1 MACGVRLTVAPGR
14 ERRKLAT
21 MLFCDITGS
30 TAMGERFD
38 AEAVRALMLR
48 YFDEMRAAI
57 ERHGGTVEKF
67 IGDAVV
73 GIFGVPVAHEDD
85 ALRAVLAA
93 AEMHEGA
100 VRLNEEFERGFGLGI
115 MLRIGINTG
124 EVVTGELST
133 DRPMATGDPVNV
145 AARLEQAARPGE
157 ILVGEQT
164 YLLTRNA
171 VSFEPVESLALKGKS
186 EQVAAY
192 LLRSVA
198 DEGQANTRQRDVEL
212 VDREAEL
219 AALEAVFASCLA
231 ERRCRLVEIVGE
243 AGVGKSRLVAEFV
256 RSAASGSTI
265 LSGRCLSYG
274 EGITYWPL
282 AEAVKEAAAVDASDT
297 PDQARVRIA
306 DLAAVGP
313 DGEAVAGLLAV
324 AAGLSEA
331 RASPEEIAW
340 ATRKLLAALA
350 RERPVIFLLDD
361 LQWAEPTFLDLVDA
375 LAGVEAPVLL
385 LALARSELPQHG
397 HDETVVIRLEPL
409 PADASAAL
417 IDRTLAGG
425 LPRDLRDPVIEAAG
439 GNPLFLEELL
449 AMLID
454 SGVVR
459 RSDGGWISA
468 VDESGV
474 PLPPTLE
481 ALLESRL
488 DLLDEAEREVMER
501 GSVEGKV
508 FRFETIEALSVPSE
522 LERLRAALNALAD
535 KGLIHHTIHAGEP
548 AFLFRHLLVRDVV
561 YRGIP
566 KRLRAQFHE
575 RFGGWLEEKA
585 GERTAELVEVIGYH
599 FEQACSYRQELGP
612 LDHEGEAIAQR
623 AAARLEEAGFR
634 ALARGDLFAAINL
647 LQRAVALRRDD
658 DPARVRLLLEL
669 GAALA
674 EAGRLARAA
683 EILAEARGLAD
694 AAGEER
700 LEARA
705 QIEELVLRLRVDPG
719 RAMAEARE
727 AGAHARRTFGEAGD
741 ELGLC
746 RLSYLQAQVHWL
758 EGRAAAAEEAWERA
772 ASYARRAGDQRRL
785 DDILRWIPSA
795 VLFGPTPV
803 PEAIRRCEE
812 IRQLLRGNLR
822 AQSEILPALGG
833 LYAMTGR
840 FESARELLAECD
852 AILEELG
859 FTIHSAPEWA
869 AFVALLAGDP
879 AAAEERLRAGYE
891 RLAAMGETQF
901 LSTTAALLARAIY
914 EQGRYDEAYAFTEA
928 SAEAAALEDVV
939 TQIGWRAVRARI
951 LVGQGRLGEGEKL
964 AREAVALAEGTDLP
978 SDRGDALLDLGEVL
992 RAWARLE
999 EAGAAVRRA
1008 LSLYEWKG
1016 NLVGAEKARSLLA
1029 ELAPV

>member
-1 MACGVRLTVAPGR
+1 MA
-14 ERRKLAT
+14 
-21 MLFCDITGS
+21 
-30 TAMGERFD
+30 
-38 AEAVRALMLR
+38 
-48 YFDEMRAAI
+48 
-57 ERHGGTVEKF
+57 
-67 IGDAVV
+67 
-73 GIFGVPVAHEDD
+73 DD
-85 ALRAVLAA
+85 
-93 AEMHEGA
+93 
-100 VRLNEEFERGFGLGI
+100 
-115 MLRIGINTG
+115 
-124 EVVTGELST
+124 
-133 DRPMATGDPVNV
+133 
-145 AARLEQAARPGE
+145 
-157 ILVGEQT
+157 
-164 YLLTRNA
+164 
-171 VSFEPVESLALKGKS
+171 
-186 EQVAAY
+186 
-192 LLRSVA
+192 
-198 DEGQANTRQRDVEL
+198 GQANARRRDVEL

-231 ERRCRLVEIVGE
+231 ERRSRLVEIVGE
-243 AGVGKSRLVAEFV
+243 AGGVGKSRLVAEFV
-256 RSAASGSTI
+256 RSAASGSTV

-297 PDQARVRIA
+297 PDQARARIA
-306 DLAAVGP
+306 ELAAAGP

-361 LQWAEPTFLDLVDA
+361 LQWAEPTFLALVDA

-385 LALARSELPQHG
+385 LALARSELPQLDG

-425 LPRDLRDPVIEAAG
+425 LPRDLRDHVIEAAG

-488 DLLDEAEREVMER
+488 DLLDEVEREVMER

-508 FRFETIEALSVPSE
+508 FRFETIEALSVPGE
-522 LERLRAALNALAD
+522 LERLRAALDALAD
-535 KGLIHHTIHAGEP
+535 KGLVHHTIHAGEP

-566 KRLRAQFHE
+566 KRLRAELHE
-575 RFGGWLEEKA
+575 RFAGWLEEQPAKGRPRSPRSSA
-585 GERTAELVEVIGYH
+585 TTSSRRTSTGE
-599 FEQACSYRQELGP
+599 ELGALGP
-612 LDHEGEAIAQR
+612 EGDAIAQR

-634 ALARGDLFAAINL
+634 ALAEERSLRGDQPPATRGRASSGRGPRPRAA
-647 LQRAVALRRDD
+647 
-658 DPARVRLLLEL
+658 PPGARG
-669 GAALA
+669 GAHRGGTAH
-674 EAGRLARAA
+674 RAA
-683 EILAEARGLAD
+683 EILAEARRLTG
-694 AAGEER
+694 AAGDER

-705 QIEELVLRLRVDPG
+705 QIEELVLLLQVEAG
-719 RAMAEARE
+719 KAMVEARE
-727 AGAHARRTFGEAGD
+727 AGVRARRTFEEAGTSS
-741 ELGLC
+741 GSVASPIFRVRC
-746 RLSYLQAQVHWL
+746 IGS

-772 ASYARRAGDQRRL
+772 ASHARRAGDQRRL
-785 DDILRWIPSA
+785 ADILRWIPSA
-795 VLFGPTPV
+795 VLFGPTPA
-803 PEAIRRCEE
+803 PAGIRRCEE
-812 IRQLLRGNLR
+812 IRRLLRGDLR
-822 AQSEILPALGG
+822 AQSEILPAMGG

-840 FESARELLAECD
+840 FEPARQLLAESD

-869 AFVALLAGDP
+869 AFIALLAGDP
-879 AAAEERLRAGYE
+879 ATAEGALRAGYE
-891 RLAAMGETQF
+891 RLTAMGESQL

-914 EQGRYDEAYAFTEA
+914 EQGRYEEAYEFTEA
-928 SAEAAALEDVV
+928 SASAAAVEDVV
-939 TQIGWRAVRARI
+939 TQIGWRAIRARI
-951 LVGQGRLGEGEKL
+951 LASQGRIDEGEKL
-964 AREAVALAEGTDLP
+964 AREAVPRRADGSPLGSRRRSSTWRRSSAIVLP
-978 SDRGDALLDLGEVL
+978 RGSRG
-992 RAWARLE
+992 RR
-999 EAGAAVRRA
+999 AAVAQPLERKGESRR
-1008 LSLYEWKG
+1008 G
-1016 NLVGAEKARSLLA
+1016 
-1029 ELAPV
+1029 

>member
-1 MACGVRLTVAPGR
+1 
-14 ERRKLAT
+14 
-21 MLFCDITGS
+21 MLFCDVTGS

-48 YFDEMRAAI
+48 YFDEMQAAI

-93 AEMHEGA
+93 AEMQEGA
-100 VRLNEEFERGFGLGI
+100 ARLNEEFERGFGLGI
-115 MLRIGINTG
+115 NLRIGVNTG
-124 EVVTGELST
+124 EVVTGEVST

-157 ILVGEQT
+157 ILVGDQT
-164 YLLTRNA
+164 YLLTRDA

-198 DEGQANTRQRDVEL
+198 DEGQANARQRDVEL

-219 AALEAVFASCLA
+219 GALEAVFASCLA
-231 ERRCRLVEIVGE
+231 ERRSRLVEIVGE

-256 RSAASGSTI
+256 RSAASGSTV

-297 PDQARVRIA
+297 SDQARARIA
-306 DLAAVGP
+306 DLAAAGP

-361 LQWAEPTFLDLVDA
+361 LQWAEPTFLALVDA
-375 LAGVEAPVLL
+375 LVGVEAPVLL
-385 LALARSELPQHG
+385 LALARSELPQLDG

-425 LPRDLRDPVIEAAG
+425 LPRDLRDHVIEAAG

-488 DLLDEAEREVMER
+488 DLLDEVEREVMER

-508 FRFETIEALSVPSE
+508 FRFETIEALSVPGK
-522 LERLRAALNALAD
+522 LERPWAALDALAD

-566 KRLRAQFHE
+566 KRQRAELHE
-575 RFGGWLEEKA
+575 RFAGWLEEQPAKGRPRSPRSLA
-585 GERTAELVEVIGYH
+585 TTSSRRTSTTRARGSRLRGQGYRPKGNGAARGGRI
-599 FEQACSYRQELGP
+599 QVTRQE
-612 LDHEGEAIAQR
+612 
-623 AAARLEEAGFR
+623 
-634 ALARGDLFAAINL
+634 
-647 LQRAVALRRDD
+647 
-658 DPARVRLLLEL
+658 
-669 GAALA
+669 
-674 EAGRLARAA
+674 
-683 EILAEARGLAD
+683 
-694 AAGEER
+694 
-700 LEARA
+700 
-705 QIEELVLRLRVDPG
+705 
-719 RAMAEARE
+719 
-727 AGAHARRTFGEAGD
+727 
-741 ELGLC
+741 
-746 RLSYLQAQVHWL
+746 
-758 EGRAAAAEEAWERA
+758 
-772 ASYARRAGDQRRL
+772 
-785 DDILRWIPSA
+785 
-795 VLFGPTPV
+795 
-803 PEAIRRCEE
+803 
-812 IRQLLRGNLR
+812 
-822 AQSEILPALGG
+822 
-833 LYAMTGR
+833 
-840 FESARELLAECD
+840 
-852 AILEELG
+852 
-859 FTIHSAPEWA
+859 
-869 AFVALLAGDP
+869 
-879 AAAEERLRAGYE
+879 
-891 RLAAMGETQF
+891 
-901 LSTTAALLARAIY
+901 
-914 EQGRYDEAYAFTEA
+914 
-928 SAEAAALEDVV
+928 
-939 TQIGWRAVRARI
+939 
-951 LVGQGRLGEGEKL
+951 
-964 AREAVALAEGTDLP
+964 
-978 SDRGDALLDLGEVL
+978 
-992 RAWARLE
+992 
-999 EAGAAVRRA
+999 
-1008 LSLYEWKG
+1008 
-1016 NLVGAEKARSLLA
+1016 
-1029 ELAPV
+1029 